1 MKKYIRNYLERIAAR
16 DWSDKVDLLG
26 VRVDGKTVEIDFFN
40 TPFTITPAAI
50 ADSSGNKPR
59 HAVSVVLC
67 QYLLLCPT
75 AVSRTGELV
84 TYNDFKD
91 AAPHAAGFMNAAEK
105 PISRHFSGRPAE
117 LEERCRRLGGK
128 PFSTVASYQLTYE
141 LPALPR
147 VPIYLFF
154 NDRDEEFAASCNLLF
169 QKNASQ
175 FLDGECIADGGNH
188 FGQMVE
194 AIRRAAGTRG
204 VWLIGISA
212 RRLEDMTRI
221 LLAIIAFYRRWL
233 SPALHTISPG
243 GCRYL
248 PTCSEYAATAIAT
261 HGPLRGCALAAWRLL
276 ALPSLCPR
284 RPRSSS
290 AHPSASA
297 PVPPRRPLRPRNRVR
312 SPINRY
318 HRRSGGPV
326 GCP

>member
-1 MKKYIRNYLERIAAR
+1 MHEWPAFEKIYRNYLERIAAR
-16 DWSDKVDLLG
+16 DWSDKADLLG
-26 VRVDGKTVEIDFFN
+26 IRVDGKTVEIDFFN

-50 ADSSGNKPR
+50 ADSSGKKPR

-75 AVSRTGELV
+75 AVSRTDELV

-105 PISRHFSGRPAE
+105 SISRYFTGRPAE

-175 FLDGECIADGGNH
+175 FLDGECIS
-188 FGQMVE
+188 MM
-194 AIRRAAGTRG
+194 
-204 VWLIGISA
+204 GITLA
-212 RRLEDMTRI
+212 E
-221 LLAIIAFYRRWL
+221 LLKR
-233 SPALHTISPG
+233 
-243 GCRYL
+243 
-248 PTCSEYAATAIAT
+248 
-261 HGPLRGCALAAWRLL
+261 
-276 ALPSLCPR
+276 
-284 RPRSSS
+284 
-290 AHPSASA
+290 
-297 PVPPRRPLRPRNRVR
+297 
-312 SPINRY
+312 
-318 HRRSGGPV
+318 
-326 GCP
+326 